1 MSIID
6 LPAFEINLDLAPE
19 ERYLQIYIHFA
30 EKIKPMFE
38 KFFGFIQKDRRKF
51 RYDVLAKC
59 MEKVDND
66 YYKEMESLSKIID
79 FPIEKCIAVDH
90 ICEITT
96 GCTSIISK
104 AKDEVNGGY
113 KMVHGRNLD
122 YPVDVPLMR
131 EVLYK
136 GIITKGGK
144 EICTNLIFAGFQV
157 YTSVKKGAFSV
168 SYNVRVKRQKDGFV
182 KSMVLALLGYHKWAK
197 IIKDTML
204 T

>member
-144 EICTNLIFAGFQV
+144 EICT
-157 YTSVKKGAFSV
+157 SK
-168 SYNVRVKRQKDGFV
+168 SYFIN
-182 KSMVLALLGYHKWAK
+182 
-197 IIKDTML
+197 
-204 T
+204 